1 MSRKPTLP
9 PHVFVADP
17 DLAPHPRDLEQRAVC
32 LTCHLVGQPGDAHHT
47 LPEPVQDAQLRA
59 AGERGEE

>member
-1 MSRKPTLP
+1 MTRKPTLP
-9 PHVFVADP
+9 PHLFRVDP
-17 DLAPHPRDLEQRAVC
+17 DVPADQNGRHACRC
-32 LTCHLVGQPGDAHHT
+32 GLVGQPGDAHHT